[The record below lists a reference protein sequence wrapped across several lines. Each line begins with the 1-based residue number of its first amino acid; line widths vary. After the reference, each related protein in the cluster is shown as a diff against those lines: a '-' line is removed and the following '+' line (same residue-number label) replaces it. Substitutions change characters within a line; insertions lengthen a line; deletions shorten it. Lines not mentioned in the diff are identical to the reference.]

1 MSKRHLPDDR
11 QAECLRL
18 KRIFNAK
25 KRDLGLT
32 QEKLAEYLGINQSS
46 VSHYLNA
53 VNPLNAT
60 VAVAFARILEVQVSD
75 FSPRLATEIEL
86 LTSPSVEANREFIS
100 SRIGAHK
107 AKGVVPHEEY
117 VLIPQYMPE
126 DRFVKGVNDDHV
138 GLTEG
143 LVFRRGWLR
152 RMGAWPEN
160 LFVVYADG
168 NDMAPH
174 ICAMDVILFDTSKKN
189 PEDRQIYVV
198 KRRDGG
204 ITVKRMIQQL
214 SGSWII
220 RSENADKNLFPDEI
234 VPESEAS
241 TLPIIGKVIWR
252 GGNAS

>member
-100 SRIGAHK
+100 NRVGAHK

-126 DRFVKGVNDDHV
+126 D
-138 GLTEG
+138 
-143 LVFRRGWLR
+143 
-152 RMGAWPEN
+152 
-160 LFVVYADG
+160 
-168 NDMAPH
+168 
-174 ICAMDVILFDTSKKN
+174 
-189 PEDRQIYVV
+189 
-198 KRRDGG
+198 
-204 ITVKRMIQQL
+204 
-214 SGSWII
+214 
-220 RSENADKNLFPDEI
+220 
-234 VPESEAS
+234 
-241 TLPIIGKVIWR
+241 
-252 GGNAS
+252 